1 MNAQTHI
8 DGRLV
13 LGFLEDHALSADPI
27 HYWVAHEYLVGAN
40 EALTRAVQA
49 AEASGKQMDTYL
61 VRQWYDEHVGGHA
74 FRQMQGMSDGMA
86 RLFGGLLEN
95 LREADRQSA
104 DFQGELQANISELG
118 HVQDPAALQDV
129 AQNLLKAAMTANVHS
144 RTLQKNLEDTEQE
157 ARQLRA
163 ELETHRKQSLT
174 DPLTGL
180 LNRRGMELEMG
191 RYFEADTAE
200 AAAGIQASDSVGA
213 AMLVLDIDHFKR
225 INDHYGHAVG
235 DVVLRRVAEAFGTV
249 VPEAAVMAR
258 FGGEEFVVLLPQASE
273 GQALGLAERIR
284 QTIEKMRL
292 VRRQDKQVIAP
303 FTISVGLA
311 MRSMSD
317 TLETLFERADQALY
331 QAKSGGRNRVVA
343 SQKMAC

>member
-40 EALTRAVQA
+40 DALTRAVQA
-49 AEASGKQMDTYL
+49 AEASGKPLDTYL

-191 RYFEADTAE
+191 RYFTADSAE
-200 AAAGIQASDSVGA
+200 AAGAPDA

-258 FGGEEFVVLLPQASE
+258 FGGEEFVVLLPQTGA

-311 MRSMSD
+311 VRSMGD

-343 SQKMAC
+343 SQP

>member
-1 MNAQTHI
+1 MNVHAHM

-13 LGFLEDHALSADPI
+13 LGFLDERALSAQPI
-27 HYWVAHEYLVGAN
+27 HYWVAHEHLLGSN
-40 EALTRAVQA
+40 EALSQAVQSA
-49 AEASGKQMDTYL
+49 QAEGRTLDTYL
-61 VRQWYDEHVGGHA
+61 VQQWYDEHIAGHA

-86 RLFGGLLEN
+86 RLFGGLMES
-95 LREADRQSA
+95 LREADQQSA
-104 DFQGELQANISELG
+104 DFQGELHANIAELG
-118 HVQDPAALQDV
+118 HVQDPAALQEV

-144 RTLQKNLEDTEQE
+144 RTLQKSLEKTEQE

-163 ELETHRKQSLT
+163 ELDAHRKQAMT

-180 LNRRGMELEMG
+180 LNRRGMAHEMG
-191 RYFEADTAE
+191 RWFADD
-200 AAAGIQASDSVGA
+200 AAASTGM

-225 INDHYGHAVG
+225 INDDYGHAVG
-235 DVVLRRVAEAFGTV
+235 DVVIRRVAEVFGSV
-249 VPEAAVMAR
+249 VPEAAMTAR
-258 FGGEEFVVLLPQASE
+258 FGGEEFVVLVPQTTSQ
-273 GQALGLAERIR
+273 QAMGLAERIR

-292 VRRQDKQVIAP
+292 VRRQDRQVIAP

-311 MRSMSD
+311 MRSVSD

-343 SQKMAC
+343 SQPVA

>member
-1 MNAQTHI
+1 MLNDMNAQTHI

-13 LGFLEDHALSADPI
+13 LGFLEEHALTADPI

-40 EALTRAVQA
+40 EALTRAVRA
-49 AEASGKQMDTYL
+49 AEASGKPLDAYL

-74 FRQMQGMSDGMA
+74 LRQMQGMSDGMA

-95 LREADRQSA
+95 LREADRQST

-118 HVQDPAALQDV
+118 HVEDPGALQEV

-144 RTLQKNLEDTEQE
+144 RTLQKNLEDTEKE

-191 RYFEADTAE
+191 RYFLADVHGGPEQAE
-200 AAAGIQASDSVGA
+200 PAET

-249 VPEAAVMAR
+249 VPEAAIMAR
-258 FGGEEFVVLLPQASE
+258 FGGEEFVVLVPETSQNH
-273 GQALGLAERIR
+273 ALGLAERIR

-311 MRSMSD
+311 MRSVND
-317 TLETLFERADQALY
+317 TVESLFERADQALY
-331 QAKSGGRNRVVA
+331 KAKNSGRNRVV
-343 SQKMAC
+343 SSPV